1 MPYRDSLASWAVI
14 RLLPD
19 MQRAVVGRFRR
30 ESDAEGHRQALCRLN
45 SDASFRVVFDTP
57 QDLENLGKRLMSM
70 EFKGGDLVRDGIPD
84 MLRAENQQ
92 CEAASMP
99 PDEYLS
105 KLKDLLLKKSLLVTD
120 ALSRDVRA
128 EVADL
133 YDILDCLLT
142 AYKIDHSAVEHER
155 LWRRENLGGFD
166 KRLKL
171 LWLDR
176 ES

>member
-19 MQRAVVGRFRR
+19 MQRAVVGRFRK

-57 QDLENLGKRLMSM
+57 QDLENIGKRLKTM
-70 EFKGGDLVRDGIPD
+70 EFKIGDLVRDGIPD
-84 MLRAENQQ
+84 VLRAENQR
-92 CEAASMP
+92 CEAAPMP
-99 PDEYLS
+99 SDEFLS
-105 KLKDLLLKKSLLVTD
+105 KLKDLLLRKSLLVAD
-120 ALSRDVRA
+120 ALSRDVRS

-133 YDILDCLLT
+133 YDILDCLLA
-142 AYKIDHSAVEHER
+142 AYKIDHLAVEHER
-155 LWRRENLGGFD
+155 FWRRENLGGFD

-171 LWLDR
+171 VWL
-176 ES
+176 EPE